1 MITTP
6 YAEPVPI
13 SLDTD
18 QVIRVGGT
26 RVTLDTII
34 NSLGLSRTHDIILGG
49 TLQKDNWDL
58 NIDPAT
64 ADDILTRNA
73 RIQPDLREAD
83 ILSHAVGLR
92 PGRKEVRLEME
103 RVNKNTAVIHNYG
116 HGGAGFTL
124 SWGCAD
130 DVARLATSLITS

>member
-34 NSLGLSRTHDIILGG
+34 NSLGLSLTHL
-49 TLQKDNWDL
+49 
-58 NIDPAT
+58 PH
-64 ADDILTRNA
+64 
-73 RIQPDLREAD
+73 P
-83 ILSHAVGLR
+83 
-92 PGRKEVRLEME
+92 
-103 RVNKNTAVIHNYG
+103 
-116 HGGAGFTL
+116 
-124 SWGCAD
+124 
-130 DVARLATSLITS
+130 